1 VLPLDGR
8 EASAGRS
15 VYTLD
20 DLSAFPALLQ
30 CTQSDS
36 ALLPPISDILIYSA
50 LLYLA
55 KDKRS
60 FVRQLDRALNE
71 NDPVLRARRIEL
83 ARQNA
88 WVSAWIASRRS
99 CEK

>member
-1 VLPLDGR
+1 MICAHFPRFYEYLSQGKRVVTTPIR
-8 EASAGRS
+8 E
-15 VYTLD
+15 
-20 DLSAFPALLQ
+20 
-30 CTQSDS
+30 
-36 ALLPPISDILIYSA
+36 ILIYSA

-71 NDPVLRARRIEL
+71 NDPALRARRIEL

-99 CEK
+99 WEK